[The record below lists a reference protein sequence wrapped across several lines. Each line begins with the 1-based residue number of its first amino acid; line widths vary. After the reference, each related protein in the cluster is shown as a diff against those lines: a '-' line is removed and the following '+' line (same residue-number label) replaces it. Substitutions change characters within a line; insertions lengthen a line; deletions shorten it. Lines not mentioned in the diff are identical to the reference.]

1 MQALLDDYTQGAA
14 VATELVNTSPTV
26 WVIAGDQLSDPDA
39 LHSFLVENG
48 VDTAAL
54 DERDLEQVRAL
65 RERLRAILD
74 ASSPSEIVA
83 LTHELLSTVPHR
95 VELVEV
101 DANGWRWQA
110 TTDGVGTAA
119 QELTV
124 VTGYALLSAL
134 RMLGFERFRACA
146 SPTCNGVFVDVSRGG
161 RRRYC
166 MPGLC
171 GNRINVAN
179 HRQRRN
185 MLGDK

>member
-1 MQALLDDYTQGAA
+1 MQPLLDDYTQGAA
-14 VATELVNTSPTV
+14 FATELVNTSPTV
-26 WVIAGDQLSDPDA
+26 WVVAGDQLSDPDA
-39 LHSFLVENG
+39 LRSFLVENG
-48 VDTAAL
+48 IDTAVL
-54 DERDLEQVRAL
+54 DEGDLQKVRAL

-74 ASSPSEIVA
+74 ASSPGDIVD
-83 LTHELLSTVPHR
+83 LTHELLSTVPHH

-101 DANGWRWQA
+101 DGNGWRWQA

-124 VTGYALLSAL
+124 FTGYALLSAL